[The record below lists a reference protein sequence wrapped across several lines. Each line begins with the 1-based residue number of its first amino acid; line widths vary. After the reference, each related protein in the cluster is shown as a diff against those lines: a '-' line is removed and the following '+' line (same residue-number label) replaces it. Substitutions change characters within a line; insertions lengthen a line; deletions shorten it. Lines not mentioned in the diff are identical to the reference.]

1 MVSIGSIGLSHK
13 ALLAGV
19 AASFFVISWIVLA
32 IVTPIV
38 VAALPEDYFS
48 DPQYLEARSVFAA
61 GIPFPQRAL
70 LIFKNILAWFL
81 IVIGPF
87 LFQSIFAPF
96 FGLLL
101 ADFRAK
107 PRLIRRF
114 ASYPLVWRL
123 LNRIRLRRNLPPFRE
138 EGTGNFES
146 RTSELGTKE

>member
-19 AASFFVISWIVLA
+19 AAAFFVASWIILA

-48 DPQYLEARSVFAA
+48 DPRHLEARSVFAA
-61 GIPFPQRAL
+61 GIPLPHRAL
-70 LIFKNILAWFL
+70 LLLKNLLAWFL

-87 LFQSIFAPF
+87 LFQSVFAPF

-107 PRLIRRF
+107 PKLLRRF

-123 LNRIRLRRNLPPFRE
+123 LNRIRRQRRLPPFRE
-138 EGTGNFES
+138 AGRGNQ
-146 RTSELGTKE
+146 EL